1 MVLAHIED
9 NRWIARA
16 PVGRIRI
23 SFSNHRRPQPNEKPY
38 YAQKQRKEQYGKKE
52 KAGQRKE
59 VTSRHC

>member
-23 SFSNHRRPQPNEKPY
+23 SFSNHRKPQPNEKPY
-38 YAQKQRKEQYGKKE
+38 YAQKQRKEQYGKEGK
-52 KAGQRKE
+52 
-59 VTSRHC
+59 